1 MTEHEII
8 PLFSVP
14 IYKRKFDIPPLDLN
28 WVDFKDNTRNQI
40 GQNFDILSDERLLL
54 LKHIVL
60 DVTTDYFYNVLHSDP
75 KIEIYITDSWLNRT
89 YKGRA
94 HHQHRHPNSVLSGVL
109 YLEGDYFST
118 TFHTPNPSFFMY
130 KHLENT
136 HLNAEIFHV
145 NCSKNEVIV
154 FPSKAQH
161 EVLEY
166 TGETPRITL
175 SWNTFIRG
183 KINEWGAERLT
194 L

>member
-1 MTEHEII
+1 
-8 PLFSVP
+8 
-14 IYKRKFDIPPLDLN
+14 
-28 WVDFKDNTRNQI
+28 
-40 GQNFDILSDERLLL
+40 
-54 LKHIVL
+54 
-60 DVTTDYFYNVLHSDP
+60 
-75 KIEIYITDSWLNRT
+75 
-89 YKGRA
+89 
-94 HHQHRHPNSVLSGVL
+94 
-109 YLEGDYFST
+109 
-118 TFHTPNPSFFMY
+118 MY